1 METFLKPKLSALGA
15 KFSSFD
21 SREYA
26 ACFSSVAEE
35 VSALRNSVVLSD
47 SSWVCKFAAD
57 EGTGVESLDAVFA
70 ANVLKLRYGRALE
83 TFLAR
88 DDASVAAAAT
98 VVDVDDK
105 LFVFAECA
113 NSADLNPVASAEGMR
128 SIDAECVLLS
138 VDGPAA
144 WRVLKAVFG
153 ADIYNLTFMSA
164 EKYDYCGEGVVV
176 VRAGKTGEF
185 GYQILAPNAVAE
197 KLFDELKALVE
208 SFGGRL
214 AGRDAL
220 LAARMKGNFF
230 NVFAEGAAA
239 KNPEELGL
247 QWQIDFSKDA
257 YCGSAAVAE
266 VRESFDRRLVAV
278 VCNSAISAGTVL
290 FDSSDM
296 VGEVVGVDASDAH
309 FALAFVQKGRAYSG
323 VLLSSSAGGVQ
334 DFKIVSR
341 PAVLSKSLLEGMD

>member
-1 METFLKPKLSALGA
+1 METFLKQKLSELGA

-35 VSALRNSVVLSD
+35 VAALRNSVVLSD
-47 SSWVCKFAAD
+47 CSWVCKFVAD
-57 EGTGVESLDAVFA
+57 EGTGIDALDAVFA
-70 ANVLKLRYGRALE
+70 ANILKLRYGRALE

-88 DDASVAAAAT
+88 EDASVAAAAT

-113 NSADLNPVASAEGMR
+113 NSADLNPVASADGVR
-128 SIDAECVLLS
+128 SIDAESVLLS

-257 YCGSAAVAE
+257 YCGSAAIAE

-278 VCNSAISAGTVL
+278 VCNSPINAGTRL

-296 VGEVVGVDASDAH
+296 VGEVVGVDASDGH

-323 VLLSSSAGGVQ
+323 VLLSASAGGAQ

>member
-1 METFLKPKLSALGA
+1 MEAFLNPKLSALGA

-26 ACFSSVAEE
+26 ARFSTVAEE
-35 VSALRNSVVLSD
+35 VAALRNSVVLSD
-47 SSWVCKFAAD
+47 CSWVCKFATD
-57 EGTGVESLDAVFA
+57 ESSGVDALDGIFA
-70 ANVLKLRYGRALE
+70 ANILKLRYGRALE

-88 DDASVAAAAT
+88 EDATVAAAAT
-98 VVDVDDK
+98 VVDVDDR

-113 NSADLNPVASAEGMR
+113 NSADLQAVSSAGGVR
-128 SIDAECVLLS
+128 NIDAECVLLS

-144 WRVLKAVFG
+144 WKVLKAVFG

-164 EKYDYCGEGVVV
+164 EKYDYCGVGVVV

-197 KLFDELKALVE
+197 KLFDELKNLAE
-208 SFGGRL
+208 SFGGCL

-266 VRESFDRRLVAV
+266 ARESFDRRLVGV
-278 VCNSAISAGTVL
+278 VGNSAINAGTRL
-290 FDSSDM
+290 FDGSDM

-323 VLLSSSAGGVQ
+323 VLLSSTEGGAQ